1 MTWTDEQMG
10 PFSVHSDTLAL
21 LGGKF
26 APKARKCLSPSLKGW
41 NLLLPMKW
49 PFVDPFR
56 NLFISF
62 LFAMSSC
69 LPSPLPLY
77 SKPLLSQM
85 PASLSVETGYH
96 RQLPTSFPVG
106 FWSLSLVSQ
115 VIKPLNFGF
124 FSEPL
129 AGGRLYSLFTA
140 FHSGFRW
147 SALSRGTVRGA

>member
-1 MTWTDEQMG
+1 MG
-10 PFSVHSDTLAL
+10 PFSAHSDTLAL
-21 LGGKF
+21 LRGKF

-49 PFVDPFR
+49 PFVDPSW

-69 LPSPLPLY
+69 LLSPLLLY

-85 PASLSVETGYH
+85 PASLSVETGYC

-115 VIKPLNFGF
+115 VIKPLHLGF
-124 FSEPL
+124 FSEPP
-129 AGGRLYSLFTA
+129 AGGRLYTLLTA
-140 FHSGFRW
+140 SHSGCCWR
-147 SALSRGTVRGA
+147 ALSRGTVRGA